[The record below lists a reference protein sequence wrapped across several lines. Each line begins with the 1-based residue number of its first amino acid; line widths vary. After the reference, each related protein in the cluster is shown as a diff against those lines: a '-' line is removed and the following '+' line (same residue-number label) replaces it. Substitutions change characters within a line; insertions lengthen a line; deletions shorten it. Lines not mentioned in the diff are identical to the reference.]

1 MMRHR
6 SGLSLLEVILAI
18 AIFGGSLAVIG
29 ELIRLGTRSAMEA
42 RELTTAQLYCESK
55 MAEVAS
61 GIIPQQPI
69 GLTPIDIQN
78 PVPEWYYT
86 VEVAQTDREGLLG
99 VYVMVIKNPDL
110 ATTQPIS
117 FSLVRWMKDAAL
129 VAQGNSEDLAAME
142 EAAMA
147 ESEAASASSGSSSGG
162 SAGGGTAAGVNTGGA
177 FSGSGGGGGG
187 FPGGGF
193 PGGGGGPGSR
203 LGGGFG
209 GGFPGGGGGRG
220 GGGFP
225 GGGPGQGGGFPGGG
239 FPGGGP
245 GRGGGGGFGGGGFGG
260 GGTAGGFGG
269 GGFGG
274 GNFGGGN
281 GRGR

>member
-1 MMRHR
+1 MTRLR
-6 SGLSLLEVILAI
+6 RGLSLLEVILAI

-86 VEVAQTDREGLLG
+86 VEIAQTDREGLLG

-129 VAQGNSEDLAAME
+129 VAQGSSEDLAAME
-142 EAAMA
+142 EAALA
-147 ESEAASASSGSSSGG
+147 ESEAAAGSGSANGSSANGG
-162 SAGGGTAAGVNTGGA
+162 SA
-177 FSGSGGGGGG
+177 
-187 FPGGGF
+187 
-193 PGGGGGPGSR
+193 
-203 LGGGFG
+203 
-209 GGFPGGGGGRG
+209 
-220 GGGFP
+220 
-225 GGGPGQGGGFPGGG
+225 
-239 FPGGGP
+239 
-245 GRGGGGGFGGGGFGG
+245 
-260 GGTAGGFGG
+260 AGGNNGG
-269 GGFGG
+269 
-274 GNFGGGN
+274 
-281 GRGR
+281 